1 MDSPVNSGTYKKTS
15 NFIWDKYN
23 GGVEYKSRI
32 CPECNEKYIAVYKHG
47 KCMQRVHPNLKEIL
61 EKRKQNLPGIK

>member
-1 MDSPVNSGTYKKTS
+1 MDSPVNSGTYEKTS

-23 GGVEYKSRI
+23 GGVEYRSRI
-32 CPECNEKYIAVYKHG
+32 CPECDEKYIAVYKHG
-47 KCMQRVHPNLKEIL
+47 KCMQRVPPNLKEIL

>member
-1 MDSPVNSGTYKKTS
+1 MDSPVNSGTYEKTS

-23 GGVEYKSRI
+23 GGVQYKSRI
-32 CPECNEKYIAVYKHG
+32 CPECDEKYIAVYKHG